1 MRAWRVLLS
10 VGIAFG
16 LLALVDAA
24 VFWTPLYHHVL
35 APDSSTGS
43 FEAAIARI
51 AAEPAAPSR
60 DVLVLG
66 DSRIYNGLDT
76 SLAGGAAHG
85 LRFIDGA
92 VPGTTPRCWPYFVRA
107 IDPAADRFRAVVV
120 PVDTYADDDSAL
132 GSLDGNDRPFDL
144 RYIAYRVGFA
154 EAWPL
159 ASTFGDWRTRPN
171 VAFDLW
177 TRGPLLRSDLQA
189 LLADPVARAR
199 ELQRANDAAN
209 VPHERTGSLAGLV
222 VDFARN
228 TIAFPASVPASELD
242 AITQNVLHVPGASPS
257 YAAYRRAW
265 LGEIVEHYRASGTTV
280 IFVRIPARPAHRS
293 APSAPPAGSL
303 AALGSNPNARVI
315 PQARYLALERPE
327 FFADHDH
334 LNPEGRARFS
344 ALLGADV
351 SAALRQPAQTFEPP
365 IATAPA
371 PPAPWRFHPNVWLGI
386 GTPLRFQSYEYVVFL
401 ALLALLFYSLP
412 RGAGRVL
419 LLAASWYFYARWN
432 AWYLVFL
439 LGLTVSDYLVALA
452 LERARESAR
461 RPLLAAGIAANLA
474 FLGVFKYANFTTG
487 SLAALLG
494 LQHDPWLVNWIVPIG
509 ISFHTFQSLSY
520 LIDVYRR
527 EIKAVRAPLDYAL
540 YIAFFPQLLA
550 GPIVRAKR
558 FFDELYGWRRP
569 SGDAV
574 LRGLGEIALGLIKKA
589 AIADQLA
596 TVADAYFANP
606 GAHPGAPA
614 AWSGILAFS
623 LQIYFDFSG
632 YSDIAIGS
640 ARLLGFDFPANF
652 RRPYLAT
659 SLTDFWRRWH
669 ISLSTWLRD
678 YLYIPLGG
686 NRKGPLRTYLNIMLT
701 MLLGG
706 LWHGPN
712 WTFIS
717 WGGYHG
723 ALLAAE
729 RSRGVGRGDAPGGFV
744 WALRVALTF
753 TLVSLGWILFRSANF
768 GEALTIAN
776 AAFRGGP
783 GPWLL
788 VPWQLI
794 PVGVALGV
802 AIAQE
807 RGWSV
812 AGLRGSPLS
821 YGAALAG
828 LLLGFQLLSPTGESP
843 PFLYFKF

>member
-1 MRAWRVLLS
+1 MKVWRVPLS
-10 VGIAFG
+10 LGISCG
-16 LLALVDAA
+16 LLALFDAA
-24 VFWTPLYHHVL
+24 LFWSPLYHGFL
-35 APDSSTGS
+35 APDSTTGS
-43 FEAAIARI
+43 FEAAIARVQ
-51 AAEPAAPSR
+51 AVPQAPAS

-66 DSRIYNGLDT
+66 DSRIYNGLD
-76 SLAGGAAHG
+76 SALAGRASHG
-85 LRFIDGA
+85 LRFIDGS
-92 VPGTTPRCWPYFVRA
+92 VPGTTPRCWPFFIRA
-107 IDPAADRFRAVVV
+107 VDPHADRFRAVLV
-120 PVDTYADDDSAL
+120 PVDTYNDDDSAL

-144 RYIAYRVGFA
+144 RYIAYRVGFGD
-154 EAWPL
+154 AWPL

-171 VAFDLW
+171 VALDLW

-189 LLADPVARAR
+189 LLADPATRAR
-199 ELQRANDAAN
+199 EVEAANDAPN
-209 VPHERTGSLAGLV
+209 IPHERAGSLAGLNI
-222 VDFARN
+222 DFARN
-228 TIAFPASVPASELD
+228 RIAFPASIPPSERD
-242 AITQNVLHVPGASPS
+242 AIAQNVLHVPAARPS
-257 YAAYRRAW
+257 YAAYRREW
-265 LGEIVEHYRASGTTV
+265 LGEIVQRYRSSGTLV
-280 IFVRIPARPAHRS
+280 VFARIPARPAHRT
-293 APSAPPAGSL
+293 ATNGPPAGSL
-303 AALGSNPNARVI
+303 AELGSLANVRIV
-315 PQARYLALERPE
+315 PQGKYVALERPDL
-327 FFADHDH
+327 FADHDH
-334 LNPEGRARFS
+334 LNSAGRERFS
-344 ALLGADV
+344 ALLGTDV
-351 SAALRQPAQTFEPP
+351 AAALRQPAQSFRIT
-365 IATAPA
+365 ATATPAPA
-371 PPAPWRFHPNVWLGI
+371 PRFHPNVWLGI
-386 GTPLRFQSYEYVVFL
+386 GTPLKFQSSEYIVFL

-419 LLAASWYFYARWN
+419 LLVASWYFYARWN

-452 LERARESAR
+452 LERAGDSSR

-520 LIDVYRR
+520 LIDVYRG
-527 EIKAVRAPLDYAL
+527 EIKAVRSPLDYAL

-558 FFDELYGWRRP
+558 FFGELYNWQRP
-569 SGDAV
+569 GGDAV
-574 LRGLGEIALGLIKKA
+574 LRGLAEIALGLVKKS

-596 TVADAYFANP
+596 GVADAYFANP
-606 GAHPGAPA
+606 AAHPGAPA

-659 SLTDFWRRWH
+659 SLTEFWRRWH

-686 NRKGPLRTYLNIMLT
+686 NRFGAARTYFSLMIT

-712 WTFIS
+712 WTFIG

-723 ALLAAE
+723 ALLSAE
-729 RSRGVGRGDAPGGFV
+729 RARGIGRGDDAPAGFA
-744 WALRVALTF
+744 WAAHVVVTF
-753 TLVSLGWILFRSANF
+753 TLVSLGWILFRSQTF
-768 GEALTIAN
+768 GEALGIAG
-776 AAFRGGP
+776 AAFGGGA

-788 VPWQLI
+788 APWQLF
-794 PVGVALGV
+794 PVGVALAV

-807 RGWSV
+807 RGWDV
-812 AGLRGSPLS
+812 APLRGSPLV
-821 YGAALAG
+821 YGGTLAV
-828 LLLGFQLLSPTGESP
+828 LLLGFQLLAPTGGSP